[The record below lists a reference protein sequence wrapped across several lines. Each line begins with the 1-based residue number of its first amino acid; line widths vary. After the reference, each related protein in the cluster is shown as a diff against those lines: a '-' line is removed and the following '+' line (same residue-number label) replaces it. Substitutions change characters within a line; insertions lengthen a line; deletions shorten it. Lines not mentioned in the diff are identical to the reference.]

1 MIASPGDVASERSIV
16 RDVVY
21 EWNAVHSKS
30 RNIVLLPIGWESHSS
45 PEMGSSPQEIINN
58 QILDK
63 CDLLVGVFWTR
74 IGTQTTDYASGT
86 VEEIE
91 KHIKSEKP
99 AMLYFSS
106 QPVAMDTVDIEQ
118 IQELKKF
125 KESCQSRSLYES
137 YDSHADFKE
146 KFYRH
151 LQLKLN
157 EHPLFKAISPE
168 SISEPVE
175 SSTQLPTLTKEA
187 RTLLKEASLDPHGN
201 IIHAR
206 YIGGTDIQTNGKN
219 LIGSNERREVARWEA
234 ALEELVN
241 EDLII
246 ERGQK
251 GEIFEVTN
259 LGYQFADMIE
269 L

>member
-1 MIASPGDVASERSIV
+1 
-16 RDVVY
+16 
-21 EWNAVHSKS
+21 
-30 RNIVLLPIGWESHSS
+30 
-45 PEMGSSPQEIINN
+45 
-58 QILDK
+58 
-63 CDLLVGVFWTR
+63 
-74 IGTQTTDYASGT
+74 
-86 VEEIE
+86 
-91 KHIKSEKP
+91 
-99 AMLYFSS
+99 MLYFSS

-137 YDSHADFKE
+137 YDSHTDFKE
-146 KFYRH
+146 KLYRH

-157 EHPLFKAISPE
+157 EHPLFKDIAPE

-175 SSTQLPTLTKEA
+175 SNTKLPKLTQEA

-219 LIGSNERREVARWEA
+219 LIGSNERREVARWESS
-234 ALEELVN
+234 LEELLN
-241 EDLII
+241 EELII
-246 ERGQK
+246 ERGHK